1 MAAFIKKFLWF
12 FIIINSGILL
22 VFGISSVSYETILT
36 VNIWRIFGMSS
47 ATALVTAGVF
57 SIEPRKPMKRAVN
70 ILLMAAHFLSLC
82 AIVFFGGT
90 QFGWFETSFSG
101 FISVIVSVGIVY
113 AFTAGVYILL
123 AKKEAEDLN
132 KALEKYGK
140 EDGKQE

>member
-1 MAAFIKKFLWF
+1 MMDFIKKFLWF

-22 VFGISSVSYETILT
+22 VFGISSAPYETVRT
-36 VNIWRIFGMSS
+36 VNVWRIFGMSS

-90 QFGWFETSFSG
+90 QFGWFETSF
-101 FISVIVSVGIVY
+101 
-113 AFTAGVYILL
+113 
-123 AKKEAEDLN
+123 
-132 KALEKYGK
+132 
-140 EDGKQE
+140 